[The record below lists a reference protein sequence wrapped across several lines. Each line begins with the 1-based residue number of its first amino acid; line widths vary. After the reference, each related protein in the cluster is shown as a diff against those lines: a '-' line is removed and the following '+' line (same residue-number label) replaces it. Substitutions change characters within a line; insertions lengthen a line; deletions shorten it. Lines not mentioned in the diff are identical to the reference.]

1 MGAAMKNRVAA
12 LEACIG
18 VNEDLPKAIIISVVD
33 GNTDAPKRTDEAD
46 CIGLLS
52 SYGGPRVKIV
62 RQEGESLESLDD
74 RAGLYNADLGGIAC
88 WTRIYRDDVSQEPD
102 DRASLYQQAQE
113 VAA

>member
-1 MGAAMKNRVAA
+1 MGAAMKNRVAS

-52 SYGGPRVKIV
+52 NYGGPWVKIV

-102 DRASLYQQAQE
+102 DLGSMYQAARE